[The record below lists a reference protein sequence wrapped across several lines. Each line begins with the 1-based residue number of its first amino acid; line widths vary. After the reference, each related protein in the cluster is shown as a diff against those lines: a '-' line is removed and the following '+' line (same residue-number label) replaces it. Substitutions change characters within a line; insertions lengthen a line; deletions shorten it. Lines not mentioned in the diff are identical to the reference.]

1 MRSLR
6 MIGARPLP
14 LMLAVLAGALLIV
27 RAPLASAQTP
37 TTATPGN
44 SVTFATG
51 WNLVAFPQL
60 TDLSKVT
67 GPMYTMQAGDTD
79 YESIDPTQGTQ
90 TGYGYWAYFTTST
103 SVTLDTGGTFYA
115 TLAPAGSYIMVG
127 NPSGTSSAVVSG
139 ADTVYTYDPVNG
151 YNQTPILNPGQ
162 GAWVLSNAGGPIT
175 VTATSTSGAA
185 PAGAQPPAGRFYGS
199 VSAQGGAA
207 SSGTTVTATST
218 SGATCGATT
227 VGAAPA
233 TGSNYALDLT
243 GADPGCTTAGAQLN
257 FSVGGA
263 TATVSG
269 SSTVPDV
276 SGAVR
281 ADLTAP

>member
-1 MRSLR
+1 
-6 MIGARPLP
+6 
-14 LMLAVLAGALLIV
+14 
-27 RAPLASAQTP
+27 
-37 TTATPGN
+37 
-44 SVTFATG
+44 VTYAAG

-60 TDLSKVT
+60 TVLTKVS
-67 GPMYTMQAGDTD
+67 GPLYTMQPGDTD
-79 YESIDPTQGTQ
+79 YENVDPTQGTQ
-90 TGYGYWAYFTTST
+90 SGYGYWAYFAAST

-115 TLAPAGSYIMVG
+115 TLAPAGQYIMVG
-127 NPSGTSSAVVSG
+127 NPSGSTAAVVSG
-139 ADTVYTYDPVNG
+139 GDLVYTYDPVAG

-175 VTATSTSGAA
+175 VSATQTSGAA
-185 PAGAQPPAGRFYGS
+185 PAGAQPPSGRFYGS
-199 VSAQGGAA
+199 VTNNGSPATA
-207 SSGTTVTATST
+207 GTTVTATSA
-218 SGATCGATT
+218 SGASCGSTT

-243 GADPGCTTAGAQLN
+243 GTDPGCSTPGAQLN

-269 SSTVPDV
+269 ASTVPDV
-276 SGAVR
+276 SGAAR

>member
-14 LMLAVLAGALLIV
+14 FLLAMLVGALLIV
-27 RAPLASAQTP
+27 KAPLASAQTP
-37 TTATPGN
+37 ATANPGN
-44 SVTFATG
+44 SVTYAVG
-51 WNLVAFPQL
+51 WNLVAFPPL
-60 TDLSKVT
+60 TNLSNVT
-67 GPMYTMQAGDTD
+67 GPIYTMQAGDTD
-79 YESIDPTQGTQ
+79 YESIDPTQGTVS
-90 TGYGYWAYFTTST
+90 GIGYWAYFTSST
-103 SVTLDTGGTFYA
+103 SVTLDTGNTFYA

-127 NPSGTSSAVVSG
+127 NPSGVDSAVVSG
-139 ADTVYTYDPVNG
+139 ADAVFTYDPVNG

-175 VTATSTSGAA
+175 VTATATSGAA

-199 VSAQGGAA
+199 VSGSSAAPGA
-207 SSGTTVTATST
+207 TVIATST
-218 SGATCGATT
+218 SGATCGSTT
-227 VGAAPA
+227 IGAAPA

-243 GADPGCTTAGAQLN
+243 GSDPGCTTAGAQLA

-281 ADLTAP
+281 ADLTTP